1 MVVKSEEYELDL
13 IAEDFSLYN
22 LPSIEINKRIK
33 DTKDIFRELKHNIE
47 VNGRKVS
54 WPSFNK
60 LLVEY
65 IRRSSAVVREQ
76 WNITDKFIRF
86 EEREKKRNYL
96 INYTGTRATDISS
109 HLKMQMIDFLIYSEG
124 FEGGYTFSVKNKKFI
139 IRRAVA
145 YHFLAEVICKS
156 GVERHI
162 TTEQLRVSFSK
173 YKRGSIQGFS
183 PKVRISS
190 MRLIGPLIK

>member
-1 MVVKSEEYELDL
+1 MVVKNEEYKLDL
-13 IAEDFSLYN
+13 IAEDFNSYN
-22 LPSIEINKRIK
+22 LSSVEINKRINDVK
-33 DTKDIFRELKHNIE
+33 NVFHELKYNIE
-47 VNGRKVS
+47 VNGRNVS

-60 LLVEY
+60 LLIDY
-65 IRRSSAVVREQ
+65 IRRSSAVAREE
-76 WNITDKFIRF
+76 WCTDKYIRF
-86 EEREKKRNYL
+86 EAREKIRDYL

-109 HLKMQMIDFLIYSEG
+109 HLKMQMIDFLVYGES
-124 FEGGYTFSVKNKKFI
+124 FEGGYTFSAENKEFI
-139 IRRAVA
+139 KRAVA

-156 GVERHI
+156 GVEKLI

-173 YKRGSIQGFS
+173 YRRGSIQGFS